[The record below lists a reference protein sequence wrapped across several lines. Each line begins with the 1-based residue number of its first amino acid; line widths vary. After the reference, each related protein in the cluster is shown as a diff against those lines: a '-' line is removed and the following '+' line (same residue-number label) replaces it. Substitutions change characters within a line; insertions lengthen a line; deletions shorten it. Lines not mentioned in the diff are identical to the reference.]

1 MKTVFMAA
9 ALLAALSVGAPGWA
23 LAPGEG
29 LSAEVGH
36 GGGCFG
42 GATSSSTAAGARGG
56 GGAPPGGGG
65 GVAARDASAVD
76 AAVDASSASSPRAVS
91 GRAAQVAAW
100 AGKAVRAQ
108 AREQ

>member
-36 GGGCFG
+36 GGGC
-42 GATSSSTAAGARGG
+42 R
-56 GGAPPGGGG
+56 
-65 GVAARDASAVD
+65 
-76 AAVDASSASSPRAVS
+76 
-91 GRAAQVAAW
+91 
-100 AGKAVRAQ
+100 
-108 AREQ
+108 

>member
-36 GGGCFG
+36 GGGCRKD
-42 GATSSSTAAGARGG
+42 S
-56 GGAPPGGGG
+56 PPG
-65 GVAARDASAVD
+65 RCCH
-76 AAVDASSASSPRAVS
+76 
-91 GRAAQVAAW
+91 
-100 AGKAVRAQ
+100 AGSKPYHCH
-108 AREQ
+108 